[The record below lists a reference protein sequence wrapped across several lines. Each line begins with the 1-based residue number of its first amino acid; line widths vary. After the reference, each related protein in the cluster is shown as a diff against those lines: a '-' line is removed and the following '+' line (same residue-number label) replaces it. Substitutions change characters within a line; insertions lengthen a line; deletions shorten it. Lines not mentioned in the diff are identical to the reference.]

1 MYSLISCT
9 NDKYD
14 NQPHGIEIHVKK
26 VNMLPTIV
34 KAKLYVKIKEIKL
47 NLQHNSDTKLFYV
60 YYDNHI
66 SNNRQESKMFKLDAL
81 LCLSDQGIM
90 YNIKFAVH
98 LTAIHCHCNKNY

>member
-1 MYSLISCT
+1 MNSLISCT

-34 KAKLYVKIKEIKL
+34 KAKLYVKIKERKL
-47 NLQHNSDTKLFYV
+47 NLQHNSNIELFYV

-66 SNNRQESKMFKLDAL
+66 SNNR
-81 LCLSDQGIM
+81 
-90 YNIKFAVH
+90 
-98 LTAIHCHCNKNY
+98 

>member
-14 NQPHGIEIHVKK
+14 NQSQGIEIHVKK
-26 VNMLPTIV
+26 LNMLSTIV
-34 KAKLYVKIKEIKL
+34 KAKLYVKIKERKL

-66 SNNRQESKMFKLDAL
+66 SNNR
-81 LCLSDQGIM
+81 
-90 YNIKFAVH
+90 
-98 LTAIHCHCNKNY
+98 